1 MNIAFITLGFRPY
14 RASGL
19 DISGER
25 LVKALLKNKNKI
37 SVIAGYRSNFVEE
50 TTDKN
55 LKIYRI
61 PLNKSDWI
69 GFSYLASTLLKNIT
83 RTEHFDIVHF
93 WDVHFAYAYSNKFVA
108 TLHHSFR
115 KRSISINSNYFK
127 GISFIKYKLYYFLA
141 RNLTEIP
148 SLKKAKLLMAI
159 SHSTKKDYI
168 ENYKIPSKKIYLT
181 RHGIDLDFFCNK
193 NNEAATLRSQL
204 GISQSDFVILFAGF
218 ITPRKNIEILFQSVL
233 NLHFKPKLV
242 LVGQWRD
249 NKYRKKV
256 LDIIKQKKINIIEVG
271 FVQDDMMPVYYSM
284 ADVFVFPSFLEGFGL
299 PLIESLAC
307 ETPVIASNV
316 SSIPEVVGPG
326 GFLVDPK
333 DHIQMANYISILAND
348 RGLRQ
353 KFGKDG
359 RNYVETHF
367 SIEQFFSSVVNAYS
381 CAINL

>member
-1 MNIAFITLGFRPY
+1 MMNIAFVTLGFRPF

-25 LVKALLKNKNKI
+25 LVKALSNKNKV
-37 SVIAGYRSNFVEE
+37 SVIAGYRSNVVEE
-50 TTDKN
+50 ITDNN
-55 LKIYRI
+55 LEVYRI
-61 PLNKSDWI
+61 PINKSDWI
-69 GFSYLASTLLKNIT
+69 GFSWYASQLLHDLNSK
-83 RTEHFDIVHF
+83 EHYDIVHF

-148 SLKKAKLLMAI
+148 SLKKAKLLMAD

-181 RHGIDLDFFCNK
+181 RQGIDLDFFCNK
-193 NNEAATLRSQL
+193 KNEAATLRSQL

-218 ITPRKNIEILFQSVL
+218 ITPRKNIETLFRAVL
-233 NLHFKPKLV
+233 NLPFKPKLV
-242 LVGQWRD
+242 LIGQWRD
-249 NKYRKKV
+249 NKYREKV
-256 LDIIKQKKINIIEVG
+256 LKLIEQKNIIIEVG
-271 FVQDDMMPVYYSM
+271 FVEDDLMPVYYSM
-284 ADVFVFPSFLEGFGL
+284 ADISVFPSLLEGFGL

-307 ETPVIASNV
+307 ETPVIAANV
-316 SSIPEVVGPG
+316 SSMPEVIGPG

-333 DHIQMANYISILAND
+333 DYKQIANYISILAND
-348 RGLRQ
+348 HGLRR

-359 RNYVETHF
+359 REYVEANF
-367 SIEQFFSSVVNAYS
+367 SLEQFVSSVIDTYS
-381 CAINL
+381 CAISL